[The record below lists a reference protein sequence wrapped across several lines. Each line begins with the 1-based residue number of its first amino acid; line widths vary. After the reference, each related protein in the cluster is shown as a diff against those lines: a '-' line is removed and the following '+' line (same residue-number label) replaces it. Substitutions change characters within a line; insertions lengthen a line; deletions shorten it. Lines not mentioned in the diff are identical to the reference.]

1 MITCLLAALAFARL
15 DAATPSRFNH
25 DETKVGTYTLPD
37 ALQCEDGTRVTD
49 PAAWQVKRRSEILRS
64 FAATMP
70 RVTPTTLRRT
80 ARRPPARVSAAQPS
94 AVHVAR
100 SRARG
105 ESLIF
110 AHQNFP

>member
-80 ARRPPARVSAAQPS
+80 ARRRPPAFPLRNPALFMLHEAGRAAK
-94 AVHVAR
+94 A
-100 SRARG
+100 
-105 ESLIF
+105 
-110 AHQNFP
+110 